1 MSGDVQTG
9 YMNRAA
15 YRLLMTDV
23 DCETV
28 YRIGMLAVMLLESLY
43 MHCSNRT
50 VLHLGQNFSL

>member
-1 MSGDVQTG
+1 MGGDVQTG
-9 YMNRAA
+9 YMSRAA

-23 DCETV
+23 DSATV

-50 VLHLGQNFSL
+50 MLHLG